1 MKNFVKNNLTNIFNL
16 VLIVLLFTY
25 PITNITGLENK
36 KAETTKSEPFKIS
49 NSGIENSSDINLKK
63 YNKYS
68 VKPITNSEP
77 IFQTHIIF
85 FTKK

>member
-36 KAETTKSEPFKIS
+36 KAENTQSAPLKIS
-49 NSGIENSSDINLKK
+49 NSGIENSSAINLKK
-63 YNKYS
+63 YDIYS
-68 VKPITNSEP
+68 VKPNTNSNQF
-77 IFQTHIIF
+77 FQTHIIF